1 MENVAVQSGISSSV
15 EIRRPFIPC
24 YAATRGTFAII
35 VAHIDQFRFVT
46 YSPSPFVFNPP
57 QDKNK
62 PRFRRLANM
71 SYNVMISDSATL
83 LV

>member
-1 MENVAVQSGISSSV
+1 MENVTVQSEISMSV
-15 EIRRPFIPC
+15 EFTRPFIPC

-35 VAHIDQFRFVT
+35 VAHIDQSRLVT

-71 SYNVMISDSATL
+71 SYMVISYSTTL